1 MRYFFV
7 ACDCDMCAFYTY
19 LKNFHSNLF
28 PSDVFGLTFVEAM
41 MDDAECWSP
50 DVRKLEVVHVD
61 EGVLGY
67 RTLHLFI
74 FKWIIQ
80 HM

>member
-1 MRYFFV
+1 
-7 ACDCDMCAFYTY
+7 
-19 LKNFHSNLF
+19 
-28 PSDVFGLTFVEAM
+28 M

-74 FKWIIQ
+74 FKWIALMYSAQSSDACICGGLS
-80 HM
+80 